1 MPLGKIVKG
10 LKGAGA
16 VSKATAK
23 SIFGS
28 NRFRRRKLP
37 TPSDFRLGPRKV
49 PTPSVKFSPFGTK
62 VADSIPDR
70 VPKNWTEDDIIDAIT
85 DYRASI
91 YVRKLEQTAYDLA
104 DEGSQLERLRHA
116 RRIAQEEAF
125 LAKLMKALGKSLDK
139 YKCK

>member
-1 MPLGKIVKG
+1 MLFWYLACHKI
-10 LKGAGA
+10 
-16 VSKATAK
+16 
-23 SIFGS
+23 I
-28 NRFRRRKLP
+28 RFQ
-37 TPSDFRLGPRKV
+37 SG
-49 PTPSVKFSPFGTK
+49 
-62 VADSIPDR
+62 I
-70 VPKNWTEDDIIDAIT
+70 AIT